1 MFRAIDSVSGS
12 MGWEIVA
19 KGVETAAQAEVLRG
33 LKIHYMQ
40 GNFFN
45 KPIEYSALFPAD
57 STASDGA
64 LVQT

>member
-1 MFRAIDSVSGS
+1 

-57 STASDGA
+57 SAASDGA